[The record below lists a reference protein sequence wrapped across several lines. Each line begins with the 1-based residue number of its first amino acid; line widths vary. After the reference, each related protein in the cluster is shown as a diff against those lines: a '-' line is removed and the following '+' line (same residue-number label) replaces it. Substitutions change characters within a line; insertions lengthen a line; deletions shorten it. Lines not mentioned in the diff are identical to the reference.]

1 MSNLLSNRCM
11 RHALFTNRQGD
22 NPESRFLRLT
32 EQCPLVLILLSSTTL
47 LRLGFLSQMAEV
59 CQELS
64 TNGKLCHRSSS
75 QILGTWGI
83 LYNCC
88 FTLSLCVVTAIHM
101 NVGPAGENNVQWFCR
116 KGKWVAIAILAPEI
130 MLYTAGKQWFSA
142 SRLSKK
148 LNKFAV
154 EEQPEMLRTDTVTT
168 FWSES
173 ETPARAVHD

>member
-1 MSNLLSNRCM
+1 
-11 RHALFTNRQGD
+11 
-22 NPESRFLRLT
+22 
-32 EQCPLVLILLSSTTL
+32 
-47 LRLGFLSQMAEV
+47 
-59 CQELS
+59 
-64 TNGKLCHRSSS
+64 
-75 QILGTWGI
+75 
-83 LYNCC
+83 
-88 FTLSLCVVTAIHM
+88 M

-154 EEQPEMLRTDTVTT
+154 EEQPGIRTDTMTT